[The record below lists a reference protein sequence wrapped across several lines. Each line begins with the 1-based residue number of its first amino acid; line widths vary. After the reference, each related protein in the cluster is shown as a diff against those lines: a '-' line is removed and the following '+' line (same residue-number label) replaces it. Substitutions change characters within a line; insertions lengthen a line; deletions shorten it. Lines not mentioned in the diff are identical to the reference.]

1 MSLAPSTGQ
10 GVAGAASGLLGGF
23 AAGMKNETQLAHEL
37 RLEQMAALRMAR
49 YGGMYGGGGTQNMV
63 KLGDAYAAGLID
75 DPKAEG
81 SQLMVPFNTLSQYGA
96 TQERGKVGSEL
107 ANAGITRSALTSK
120 QEYNAAAAEKIAR
133 AAAENVSSDPTD
145 PAYQAAY
152 ATSMNQQQRA
162 GGAQVI
168 DYGHYEPTQGWWAQH
183 VQRGFFGS
191 DPQTFVPTTTT
202 AQTAPN
208 TDTAILPPAIGNK
221 TIAPTAVPSVNPT
234 AVVTPP
240 PTQPQTPDPST
251 GYVGSDGQF
260 HPY

>member
-81 SQLMVPFNTLSQYGA
+81 SQLMVPFNAIGNYGS
-96 TQERGKVGSEL
+96 TQEKGRVGAEM
-107 ANAGITRSALTSK
+107 AGAGITKSALTSK
-120 QEYNAAAAEKIAR
+120 QEYNAALADKNAR
-133 AAAENVSSDPTD
+133 AAAENVSSDPND

-168 DYGHYEPTQGWWAQH
+168 DYGHNEPTQGWWAQH
-183 VQRGFFGS
+183 VQRGIFGS
-191 DPQTFVPTTTT
+191 NPQTFMPNAAP
-202 AQTAPN
+202 AQAAPN
-208 TDTAILPPAIGNK
+208 TNTPILPPAIGNR
-221 TIAPTAVPSVNPT
+221 TMAPAAVPGAN
-234 AVVTPP
+234 PP
-240 PTQPQTPDPST
+240 PVAPPPGQQQPDPST
-251 GYVGSDGQF
+251 GYMGSDGQF
-260 HPY
+260 HSY